1 VRKLAGSRRIVVSGA
16 VVLLL
21 ALAACGASP
30 RSEAHRS
37 TTGTC
42 SQSACTPT
50 TAIPT
55 DTPPLKP
62 TEPTAVPPTP
72 QPTCTPAT
80 PPSFTLA
87 WVEPAGYV
95 PPTYTQQ
102 VWASVNGG
110 TTHQVTHLP
119 YNPPSGAQIASG
131 LEIGQLALAPDAG
144 HIAFSAGYAYP
155 DTYDIYG
162 SVFVASLSGGS
173 AVAVPNS
180 SADVGNRSY
189 AWISNTELA
198 LGTSGGVAIYD
209 TGTALTRAL
218 PNTPH
223 IDATNGSYVADT
235 RVRSG
240 STS

>member
-1 VRKLAGSRRIVVSGA
+1 MCVGEGRTTVRKLAGSRRIVVSGA

-30 RSEAHRS
+30 RSEAHQS

-42 SQSACTPT
+42 SQSACTLT

-62 TEPTAVPPTP
+62 TEPTEVPPTP

-131 LEIGQLALAPDAG
+131 LEIGQLALAPDGKSVA
-144 HIAFSAGYAYP
+144 ATDDAVYASP
-155 DTYDIYG
+155 GLATTG
-162 SVFVASLSGGS
+162 SVTSSGGS
-173 AVAVPNS
+173 GDPTYHTYMPSAGDLPVWFPDGSAFYATAQGGAAIDRYTVGKATGALFACNS
-180 SADVGNRSY
+180 QA
-189 AWISNTELA
+189 A
-198 LGTSGGVAIYD
+198 
-209 TGTALTRAL
+209 TAA
-218 PNTPH
+218 
-223 IDATNGSYVADT
+223 GS
-235 RVRSG
+235 
-240 STS
+240 